1 LVDKLNRIIYG
12 CQEGD
17 PAAQRELYE
26 LFKTKM
32 FGICLRYAKDY
43 DDAQDILQDGFLKVY
58 EKVGQFKFKGS
69 FEGWIRKIMV
79 NTALERFRT
88 KYQMI
93 DINDNIKEVDRK
105 AANDIIADISAKELL
120 KFVQELSPRYRAVF
134 NLYAIE
140 GYSHKEISAMLG
152 ISEGTSKS
160 NLSRARAILQ
170 EKINKFYKTLIQI
183 N

>member
-1 LVDKLNRIIYG
+1 LVDKLNKIIYG

-17 PAAQRELYE
+17 PKAQKELYE

-32 FGICLRYAKDY
+32 FGICMRYANDY
-43 DDAQDILQDGFLKVY
+43 DDAQDILQDGFLKIY

-69 FEGWIRKIMV
+69 FEGWIRKIIV

-88 KYQMI
+88 KYQVI
-93 DINDNIKEVDRK
+93 NINDNIKEVDRK
-105 AANDIIADISAKELL
+105 AENDIIAGISVKELL
-120 KFVQELSPRYRAVF
+120 KFVQELSPRYRMVF

-140 GYSHKEISAMLG
+140 GYSHKEISNMLG